1 MPADPPFV
9 LPVPDVTRALHD
21 SLELYLPSTADPA
34 PAVLLVHGVPYSA
47 EGRSLPSAWQIYQG
61 YASQLAD
68 RGCVATTVDHSP
80 DGLPDDDR
88 SNAALA
94 AAIDSLRTH
103 PRVDGDRVALWFF
116 SGAGPLA
123 SAFLRRPPSWLRC
136 VALTY
141 PVLGDSELVTVRGV
155 HPVEAVKGAGA
166 LPLVIT
172 VVGRE
177 LPDVAPTQPPF
188 VEAARAAGAELT
200 LIEVPE
206 GRHGF
211 DVLDHTE
218 ESRQAVV
225 AALSAVTISVGA
237 ETAHG

>member
-1 MPADPPFV
+1 MPSDPPFV
-9 LPVPDVTRALHD
+9 LLTPPVARATHEGLD
-21 SLELYLPSTADPA
+21 LYLPESSAPA
-34 PAVLLVHGVPYSA
+34 PAVLLVHGVPYPA
-47 EGRSLPSAWQIYQG
+47 EGRALPSDWGIYRG

-68 RGCVATTVDHSP
+68 RGCVATVVNHSP

-94 AAIDSLRTH
+94 AAATALRTH

-123 SAFLRRPPSWLRC
+123 SQFLHSPPEWLRC
-136 VALTY
+136 LALTY
-141 PVLGDSELVTVRGV
+141 PVLGDSELVTVRGM
-155 HPVEAVKGAGA
+155 HPVEAVAGAGG
-166 LPLVIT
+166 LP
-172 VVGRE
+172 VVMTIAGRE

-188 VEAARAAGAELT
+188 VEAARAAGVQLQ

-211 DVLDHTE
+211 DVLDHTD
-218 ESRQAVV
+218 ESRAAVTAALDAVV
-225 AALSAVTISVGA
+225 SLLA
-237 ETAHG
+237 